1 MVWHLT
7 GLEADT
13 FLNGWTV
20 RLAKG
25 PLDGRVRYG
34 KSAAGA
40 DALQNLAEIRT
51 RMLIAIAA
59 WCGFFPLRSL
69 RSLPWRMLVEELKA
83 TETLFP
89 GTKLQMMFQ
98 WVKGSNPADA
108 AFWG

>member
-40 DALQNLAEIRT
+40 LNLT
-51 RMLIAIAA
+51 R
-59 WCGFFPLRSL
+59 G
-69 RSLPWRMLVEELKA
+69 
-83 TETLFP
+83 
-89 GTKLQMMFQ
+89 
-98 WVKGSNPADA
+98 
-108 AFWG
+108 

>member
-51 RMLIAIAA
+51 RVLIAIASWSA
-59 WCGFFPLRSL
+59 GALSRFRN
-69 RSLPWRMLVEELKA
+69 RKR
-83 TETLFP
+83 
-89 GTKLQMMFQ
+89 GR
-98 WVKGSNPADA
+98 
-108 AFWG
+108 